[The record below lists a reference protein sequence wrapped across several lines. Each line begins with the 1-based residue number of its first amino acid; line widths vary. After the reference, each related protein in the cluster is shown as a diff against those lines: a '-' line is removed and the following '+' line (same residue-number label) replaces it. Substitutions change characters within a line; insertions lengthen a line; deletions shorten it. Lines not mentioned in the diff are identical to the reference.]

1 MQHFQPPPANT
12 SRYVYSEL
20 SCLSSRGKPS
30 LPVEARARYELYKHR
45 LEGTVSKYSH
55 VLNGQP
61 AKLGGRG
68 GGKDLLSKP
77 QVSRQKRISK
87 CRSGLRADAIFG
99 KTKHQLIWKTHMSQ
113 LAPRVLL
120 WWSREWYSYWYVFWF
135 TCNFTNKFSSCY
147 VFNCFVLFF
156 FNLERVDHLF

>member
-68 GGKDLLSKP
+68 GRKDLLSKP

-87 CRSGLRADAIFG
+87 CRSGIRADAIFG

-120 WWSREWYSYWYVFWF
+120 FSPGDPRSDTRTDMYFGLHVILPTSFPRVAFLIASF
-135 TCNFTNKFSSCY
+135 FFSST
-147 VFNCFVLFF
+147 
-156 FNLERVDHLF
+156 